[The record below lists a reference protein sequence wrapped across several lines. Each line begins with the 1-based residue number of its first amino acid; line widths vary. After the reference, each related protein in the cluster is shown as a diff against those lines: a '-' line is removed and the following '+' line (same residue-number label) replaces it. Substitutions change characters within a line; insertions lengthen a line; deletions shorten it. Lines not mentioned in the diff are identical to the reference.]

1 MTDAKKKLTEVTI
14 DNGTVPYEIKVKYKA
29 AQVMVHPASKGT
41 GLIA

>member
-14 DNGTVPYEIKVKYKA
+14 ENGTVPYESKFKYKA
-29 AQVMVHPASKGT
+29 ARVMVHPASKGT